1 MWLFSCFRLYIDVYL
16 HYQTKNKDN
25 MKELALTFKQER
37 KRMKISQEELAE
49 KAGVMQCTISR
60 YENGKQDI
68 TLDTTIKLA
77 KIIKSKDLFDKIN
90 AIITKSLS

>member
-1 MWLFSCFRLYIDVYL
+1 
-16 HYQTKNKDN
+16 
-25 MKELALTFKQER
+25 MKELALSFKQER
-37 KRMKISQEELAE
+37 IRMKISQEELAA

-77 KIIKSKDLFDKIN
+77 KVIKSKALFDKIN
-90 AIITKSLS
+90 DINSSSLS